1 MLRRECNASTNPVEM
16 ECILGYERV
25 ELPRTERMDVFDAI
39 SIGDLIHAFFDAC
52 VDKLLPLPLS
62 PDCSDVDVDV
72 DVDVDEGDKLL
83 SAKTD
88 RQYEPTPVKSTTESF
103 TTAPT
108 LTSGRYFTPILSIIG
123 RRNADVAQSPL
134 LIPAPNERE
143 SNAESRNDVDS
154 AKW

>member
-1 MLRRECNASTNPVEM
+1 MTSRDKYPMLRRECNASTNPVEM
-16 ECILGYERV
+16 ECILGYDRV

-39 SIGDLIHAFFDAC
+39 SIGDLIHVFVC
-52 VDKLLPLPLS
+52 VDKFPLVS
-62 PDCSDVDVDV
+62 PGCSDA
-72 DVDVDEGDKLL
+72 DVDEEDELL

-88 RQYEPTPVKSTTESF
+88 LQYEPTHVKSTTESF

-134 LIPAPNERE
+134 LIPAPNERA

>member
-1 MLRRECNASTNPVEM
+1 M

-62 PDCSDVDVDV
+62 PDCSDVDVD
-72 DVDVDEGDKLL
+72 EGDELL

-88 RQYEPTPVKSTTESF
+88 RQYEPTPVKSTTESY

-134 LIPAPNERE
+134 LIPAPNERA
-143 SNAESRNDVDS
+143 SNAESRNDVDN